1 MFFRFS
7 MKLINRIED
16 SLGSLSKSERKVAL
30 EVLADPAK
38 VVQSS
43 IATLAKQVGVSEPT
57 VNRFCRTMSC
67 KGFPD
72 FKLQLAQSL
81 ATGTPYFSSAVSPED
96 STEEFTNKLFDATL
110 LSIAD
115 AKKAINPNTI
125 NRVVDTLAQAN
136 RILFYGLGS
145 SAAVAFDAENRFFRL
160 GTPTTAYDD
169 VLKQRMSA
177 AASHTGDAV
186 VIFSY
191 TGRTIP
197 IIEVAQTASQAGAT
211 VIGITAPGSPLANY
225 CHLVIE
231 VAADKEDTDIYTP
244 MTGRIVHLT
253 ITDILATGVMLKK
266 GPAYQDHL
274 KRIKNSL
281 IDTRIPKS

>member
-1 MFFRFS
+1 